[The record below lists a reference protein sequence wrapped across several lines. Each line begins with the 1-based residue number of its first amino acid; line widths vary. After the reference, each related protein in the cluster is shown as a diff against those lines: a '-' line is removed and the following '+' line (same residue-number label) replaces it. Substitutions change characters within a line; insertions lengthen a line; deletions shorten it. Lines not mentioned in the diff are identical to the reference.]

1 MWSCYASVVDART
14 QTSFIAALLCFALAA
29 SVLLR
34 TQRQRD
40 RWLFGILATNM
51 GLWYVSQFML
61 GVVGPAPFWARFN
74 LICGV
79 LLPLSAVAFFAVLA
93 PSETGRTRFLRR
105 ASIVFAVV
113 LLGAMLTPFY
123 DHAVVVGGLL
133 TYVTVFL
140 SLALLYLYKMG
151 FETDSRVEGARL
163 RYIAL
168 VGGFGG
174 LFTLVEYLPYAGL
187 DIPPVGTVL
196 ILVFLYALSQSITHY
211 RLIDLYELAGRLGVL
226 TALAFVL
233 AFILWAMRLV
243 SGEQLFL
250 HVVVS
255 AFVVLILFD
264 PVRTRVKEWISQVFF
279 HERFELE
286 RTISALRRSLTHVLD
301 IDELAEILITELDA
315 SPRFTQGALY
325 LLSPDAHMFVLKDH
339 FGPKPAERV
348 EMAPLRPLLD
358 RLSKTGSVVFEN
370 VERELEERRLL
381 GDDREAETAH
391 DIAVTMQALQA
402 SVCLGLRGESGHLY
416 GFLTVRD
423 DRLRDAFSREEVQ
436 LLSGL
441 AAQVAV
447 TVENSQVY
455 QQMKERDRLAAL
467 GEMAAGLAHEIRNP
481 LGSIKASA
489 QFLTET
495 AQQAKDSGEFLDI
508 IVDEVDRLNRVV
520 SSFLDYARPPH
531 TDPEPIHVN
540 SAVRLTLQLLRPECD
555 SADITLHVA
564 MDPDLPKVR
573 IEIEH
578 LRQILINLV
587 QNAVQAMTDGGDIY
601 VETRTQDRFRV
612 GGAVRPWVQ
621 ISVRDTGPG
630 IAPGLLPNLFVP
642 FVTTK
647 QQGTGLGLAISQRIV
662 SEAGGRIDVRSREGL
677 GTTFVVLLPAE
688 PDATLDE
695 FEAEAGVDQS
705 SPSEGAPARLEPA
718 EP

>member
-1 MWSCYASVVDART
+1 VDART

-34 TQRQRD
+34 TQRQTD
-40 RWLFGILATNM
+40 RWLFGILATNT
-51 GLWYVSQFML
+51 GLWYVSTFML
-61 GVVGPAPFWARFN
+61 GVVGRVPFWERFN

-79 LLPLSAVAFFAVLA
+79 LLPLSAVRFFGVMV
-93 PSETGRTRFLRR
+93 PWETGRTRFLRR
-105 ASIVFAVV
+105 ASIVAAVV

-123 DHAVVVGGLL
+123 DHAVVIGGLL
-133 TYVTVFL
+133 LYVTVFL
-140 SLALLYLYKMG
+140 SLALGYLYKLG
-151 FETDSRVEGARL
+151 FETESRVEGARL

-174 LFTLVEYLPYAGL
+174 LFTLIEYLPYAGL

-233 AFILWAMRLV
+233 AFILWLMRLV

-250 HVVVS
+250 HAVVS
-255 AFVVLILFD
+255 AFLVLILFD
-264 PVRTRVKEWISQVFF
+264 PLRTRVQEWISQVFF

-286 RTISALRRSLTHVLD
+286 RTILALRRSLAHILE
-301 IDELAEILITELDA
+301 IDELAEVLIDGLDE

-325 LLSPDAHMFVLKDH
+325 LLGPDARIFILKNH
-339 FGPKPAERV
+339 FGPKAAERV
-348 EMAPLRPLLD
+348 EMAPARPLID
-358 RLSKTGSVVFEN
+358 RLAKTGAAVLEN
-370 VERELEERRLL
+370 AERELEERRLS

-391 DIAVTMQALQA
+391 DIAVTMRALQT
-402 SVCLGLRGESGHLY
+402 SLCLGLRGESGHLY
-416 GFLTVRD
+416 GFIAVRD

-436 LLSGL
+436 LLAGL
-441 AAQVAV
+441 ANQVAV
-447 TVENSQVY
+447 TVENSQLY
-455 QQMKERDRLAAL
+455 QQMKEKDRLAAL

-489 QFLTET
+489 QYLADT
-495 AQQAKDSGEFLDI
+495 ADQPEGRGEFLDI

-520 SSFLDYARPPH
+520 SSFLDYARPAH

-540 SAVRLTLQLLRPECD
+540 SAVQLTLQFLRPECD
-555 SADITLHVA
+555 SAEVGLHLT

-573 IEIEH
+573 IDIEH
-578 LRQILINLV
+578 LRQVLINLV
-587 QNAVQAMTDGGDIY
+587 QNAMQAMSSGGDIY
-601 VETRTQDRFRV
+601 VETRTQDRFRIG
-612 GGAVRPWVQ
+612 GGARRWVQ
-621 ISVRDTGPG
+621 INVRDTGPG
-630 IAPGLLPNLFVP
+630 IAPGLLANLFVP

-662 SEAGGRIDVRSREGL
+662 SEAGGRIQVRSREGV

-688 PDATLDE
+688 PDAALDG
-695 FEAEAGVDQS
+695 FEAEREADQS
-705 SPSEGAPARLEPA
+705 SESDEPRARLEPA

>member
-1 MWSCYASVVDART
+1 MDART

-34 TQRQRD
+34 TQGQRD
-40 RWLFGILATNM
+40 RWLFGILATNT
-51 GLWYVSQFML
+51 GLWYVSTFVL
-61 GVVGPAPFWARFN
+61 GVVGRVPFWERFN

-79 LLPLSAVAFFAVLA
+79 LLPLAAVRFFSVFA
-93 PSETGRTRFLRR
+93 PGETGRTRFLKR
-105 ASIVFAVV
+105 ASVVAAVV
-113 LLGAMLTPFY
+113 LLGAMLTPYY

-133 TYVTVFL
+133 LYATLFL
-140 SLALLYLYKMG
+140 SLALGYLYKLG

-174 LFTLVEYLPYAGL
+174 LFTLIEYLPYVGL
-187 DIPPVGTVL
+187 DIPPVGTIL

-211 RLIDLYELAGRLGVL
+211 RLFDLYELAGRLGVL

-233 AFILWAMRLV
+233 ALMLWLMRLV

-264 PVRTRVKEWISQVFF
+264 PVRTKVQEWISQVFF

-286 RTISALRRSLTHVLD
+286 RTILALRRSLAHILD
-301 IDELAEILITELDA
+301 VDELGQTLIDGLDA

-325 LLSPDAHMFVLKDH
+325 LLGPDARVFKLQNH
-339 FGPKPAERV
+339 FGPKPPERV
-348 EMAPLRPLLD
+348 EMAPARPLLD
-358 RLSKTGSVVFEN
+358 RLSKIGTAVLEN
-370 VERELEERRLL
+370 AERELEERRLV

-391 DIAVTMQALQA
+391 DIAVTMRALQA
-402 SVCLGLRGESGHLY
+402 SVCLGLRGESQELY
-416 GFLTVRD
+416 GFVALRD

-436 LLSGL
+436 LLAGL
-441 AAQVAV
+441 ANQVAI
-447 TVENSQVY
+447 TIENSQVY
-455 QQMKERDRLAAL
+455 QQMKEKDRLAAL

-489 QFLTET
+489 QYLTET
-495 AQQAKDSGEFLDI
+495 SAPPEDGEEFLDI

-520 SSFLDYARPPH
+520 SSFLDYARPAH
-531 TDPEPIHVN
+531 SDPEPIPVN
-540 SAVRLTLQLLRPECD
+540 AAVELTLQFLRPECD
-555 SADITLHVA
+555 SVDVALHVEMA
-564 MDPDLPKVR
+564 QDLPRVR
-573 IEIEH
+573 IDIEH
-578 LRQILINLV
+578 LRQVLINLV
-587 QNAVQAMTDGGDIY
+587 QNAVQAMTGGGDIF
-601 VETRTQDRFRV
+601 VETRNQDSFRLG
-612 GGAVRPWVQ
+612 GGARRWVQ

-630 IAPGLLPNLFVP
+630 IAPGLLANLFVP

-647 QQGTGLGLAISQRIV
+647 QQGTGLGLAISQRII
-662 SEAGGRIDVRSREGL
+662 SEAGGRIDVRSREGF
-677 GTTFVVLLPAE
+677 GTTFVILLPAE
-688 PDATLDE
+688 GEAALDT
-695 FEAEAGVDQS
+695 FEAEELLDPA
-705 SPSEGAPARLEPA
+705 PEPNGASAHLEPV

>member
-1 MWSCYASVVDART
+1 MDART

-34 TQRQRD
+34 THRQRD
-40 RWLFGILATNM
+40 RWLFGILATNT
-51 GLWYVSQFML
+51 GLWYVSTFML
-61 GVVGPAPFWARFN
+61 GVLGRVPFWERFN

-79 LLPLSAVAFFAVLA
+79 LLPLSAVRFFSVLV
-93 PSETGRTRFLRR
+93 PHDTERTRFVRR
-105 ASIVFAVV
+105 ASLWAAVV
-113 LLGAMLTPFY
+113 LLGAMLTPYY

-133 TYVTVFL
+133 LYVTVFL
-140 SLALLYLYKMG
+140 SLALGSLYRRG
-151 FETDSRVEGARL
+151 FDTDSRIEGARL

-174 LFTLVEYLPYAGL
+174 LFTVIEYLPYAGV
-187 DIPPVGTVL
+187 DIPPVGTIL

-233 AFILWAMRLV
+233 AFMLWLMRLV

-264 PVRTRVKEWISQVFF
+264 PVRTQVQKWISQVFF

-286 RTISALRRSLTHVLD
+286 QTVLALRRAVAHVLGV
-301 IDELAEILITELDA
+301 DELAAAVMDGLDE

-325 LLSPDAHMFVLKDH
+325 LLSPDARYFALRDY
-339 FGPKPAERV
+339 FGPKPPERV
-348 EMAPLRPLLD
+348 EMAPARPLLD
-358 RLSKTGSVVFEN
+358 RLSKTGTSVIEN
-370 VERELEERRLL
+370 AERELEERRLL

-391 DIAVTMQALQA
+391 DIAVTMRALQS
-402 SVCLGLRGESGHLY
+402 SVCLGLRGESDHLY
-416 GFLTVRD
+416 GFISLRD
-423 DRLRDAFSREEVQ
+423 DRVRDAFSKEEVQ
-436 LLSGL
+436 LLAGL
-441 AAQVAV
+441 ATQVAV
-447 TVENSQVY
+447 AVENSEIY
-455 QQMKERDRLAAL
+455 QQMKEKDRLAAL

-489 QFLTET
+489 QYLSET
-495 AQQAKDSGEFLDI
+495 AEHPEDRDEFLGI

-520 SSFLDYARPPH
+520 GSFLDYARPGH
-531 TDPEPIHVN
+531 TNPEPIYVN
-540 SAVRLTLQLLRPECD
+540 SAVELTLQFLRPECD
-555 SADITLHVA
+555 SSDVALHVA
-564 MDPDLPKVR
+564 MDPDIPKVR
-573 IEIEH
+573 IDIEH
-578 LRQILINLV
+578 LRQVLINLV
-587 QNAVQAMTDGGDIY
+587 QNAVQAMTNGGDLY
-601 VETRTQDRFRV
+601 VETRTQDGFRP
-612 GGAVRPWVQ
+612 GGQARQWVQ

-630 IAPGLLPNLFVP
+630 LAPGLLPNLFVP

-662 SEAGGRIDVRSREGL
+662 SEAGGRIDVRSRESF
-677 GTTFVVLLPAE
+677 GTTFVVLLPAAE
-688 PDATLDE
+688 VELDS
-695 FEAEAGVDQS
+695 FEAEHEARDQS
-705 SPSEGAPARLEPA
+705 NSIDGATGRLEPV

>member
-1 MWSCYASVVDART
+1 VDART

-34 TQRQRD
+34 TQRQTD
-40 RWLFGILATNM
+40 RWLFGILATNT
-51 GLWYVSQFML
+51 GLWYVSTFML
-61 GVVGPAPFWARFN
+61 GVVGRVPFWERFN
-74 LICGV
+74 LICAV
-79 LLPLSAVAFFAVLA
+79 LLPLSAVRFFGVMV
-93 PSETGRTRFLRR
+93 PWETGRTRFLRR
-105 ASIVFAVV
+105 ASVVAAVV

-133 TYVTVFL
+133 LYVTVFL
-140 SLALLYLYKMG
+140 SLALGYLYKLG
-151 FETDSRVEGARL
+151 FETESRVEGARL

-174 LFTLVEYLPYAGL
+174 LFTLIEYLPYVGL
-187 DIPPVGTVL
+187 DIPPVGTIL

-233 AFILWAMRLV
+233 AFILWLMRLV

-255 AFVVLILFD
+255 AFLVLILFD
-264 PVRTRVKEWISQVFF
+264 PLRTRVQEWISQVFF

-286 RTISALRRSLTHVLD
+286 RTVLALRRSLAHIIE
-301 IDELAEILITELDA
+301 IDELAEFLIDGLDK
-315 SPRFTQGALY
+315 SPRFTQGGLY
-325 LLSPDAHMFVLKDH
+325 LLGPDARVFILKNH

-348 EMAPLRPLLD
+348 EMAPARPLID
-358 RLSKTGSVVFEN
+358 RLSRTGAAVLEN
-370 VERELEERRLL
+370 AERELEERRLL

-391 DIAVTMQALQA
+391 DIAVTMRALQ
-402 SVCLGLRGESGHLY
+402 SSLCLGLRGESGHLY
-416 GFLTVRD
+416 GFLSVRD

-436 LLSGL
+436 LLVGL
-441 AAQVAV
+441 ATQVAV
-447 TVENSQVY
+447 TVENSQLY
-455 QQMKERDRLAAL
+455 QQMKEKDRLAAL

-489 QFLTET
+489 QYLSET
-495 AQQAKDSGEFLDI
+495 SDQPEGRGEFLDI

-520 SSFLDYARPPH
+520 SSFLDYARPAH
-531 TDPEPIHVN
+531 TDPEPIDVN
-540 SAVRLTLQLLRPECD
+540 ATVQLTLQFLRPECD
-555 SADITLHVA
+555 SADVGLHVT
-564 MDPDLPKVR
+564 MHPELPKVR
-573 IEIEH
+573 IDIEH
-578 LRQILINLV
+578 LRQVLINLV
-587 QNAVQAMTDGGDIY
+587 QNAMQAMTSGGDIY
-601 VETRTQDRFRV
+601 VETRIQDRFRIG
-612 GGAVRPWVQ
+612 GGARPWVHL
-621 ISVRDTGPG
+621 SVRDTGPG
-630 IAPGLLPNLFVP
+630 IAPGLLANLFVP

-662 SEAGGRIDVRSREGL
+662 SETGGRIDVRSRQGV

-688 PDATLDE
+688 PGAALDG
-695 FEAEAGVDQS
+695 FEAEQEPHQSPEAGDT
-705 SPSEGAPARLEPA
+705 PGRLEPA

>member
-1 MWSCYASVVDART
+1 MDART

-40 RWLFGILATNM
+40 RWLFGILASNT
-51 GLWYVSQFML
+51 GLWYVSTFML
-61 GVVGPAPFWARFN
+61 GVVGRVPFWERFN
-74 LICGV
+74 LICAV
-79 LLPLSAVAFFAVLA
+79 LLPLSAVRFFGVMV
-93 PSETGRTRFLRR
+93 PWETGRTRFLRR
-105 ASIVFAVV
+105 ASVVAAVV

-133 TYVTVFL
+133 LYVTIFL
-140 SLALLYLYKMG
+140 SLALGYLYKLG

-174 LFTLVEYLPYAGL
+174 LFTLIEYLPYVGL
-187 DIPPVGTVL
+187 DIPPVGTIL

-233 AFILWAMRLV
+233 AVILWLMRLV

-264 PVRTRVKEWISQVFF
+264 PLRTKVQEWISQVFF

-286 RTISALRRSLTHVLD
+286 RTILALRRSVAHILEV
-301 IDELAEILITELDA
+301 DELGEVLMDGLDA

-325 LLSPDAHMFVLKDH
+325 LLGPDARAFILKNH

-348 EMAPLRPLLD
+348 EMAPARPLID
-358 RLSKTGSVVFEN
+358 RLSRTGAAVLEN
-370 VERELEERRLL
+370 AERELEEKRLL

-391 DIAVTMQALQA
+391 DIAVTMRALQT

-416 GFLTVRD
+416 GFLAVRD

-436 LLSGL
+436 LLAGL
-441 AAQVAV
+441 ATQVAV
-447 TVENSQVY
+447 TVENSQLY
-455 QQMKERDRLAAL
+455 QQMKEKDRLAAL

-489 QFLTET
+489 QYLSET
-495 AQQAKDSGEFLDI
+495 SEQQEGRGEFLDI

-520 SSFLDYARPPH
+520 SSFLDYARPAP
-531 TDPEPIHVN
+531 TDPEPIYVN
-540 SAVRLTLQLLRPECD
+540 SAVQLTLQFLRPACD
-555 SADITLHVA
+555 SAEVSLHVT

-573 IEIEH
+573 IDIEH
-578 LRQILINLV
+578 LRQVLINLV
-587 QNAVQAMTDGGDIY
+587 QNAVQAMASGGDIF
-601 VETRTQDRFRV
+601 VETRTQDRFRIR
-612 GGAVRPWVQ
+612 GGARRWVQ

-630 IAPGLLPNLFVP
+630 IAPGLLANLFVP

-662 SEAGGRIDVRSREGL
+662 SEAGGRIDVRSRPGI

-688 PDATLDE
+688 PDSTLDS
-695 FEAEAGVDQS
+695 FEAEREPDHS
-705 SPSEGAPARLEPA
+705 SESDGTRARLEPA

>member
-1 MWSCYASVVDART
+1 MDART

-34 TQRQRD
+34 TQRQTD
-40 RWLFGILATNM
+40 RWLFGILATNT
-51 GLWYVSQFML
+51 GLWYVSTFML
-61 GVVGPAPFWARFN
+61 GVVGRVPFWERFN
-74 LICGV
+74 LICAV
-79 LLPLSAVAFFAVLA
+79 LLPLSAVRFFGVMV
-93 PSETGRTRFLRR
+93 PWETGRTRFLRR
-105 ASIVFAVV
+105 ASVVAAVV

-133 TYVTVFL
+133 LYVTVFL
-140 SLALLYLYKMG
+140 SLALGYLYKLG
-151 FETDSRVEGARL
+151 FETESRVEGARL

-174 LFTLVEYLPYAGL
+174 LFTLIEYLPYVGL
-187 DIPPVGTVL
+187 DIPPVGTIL

-233 AFILWAMRLV
+233 AFILWLMRLV

-255 AFVVLILFD
+255 AFLVLILFD
-264 PVRTRVKEWISQVFF
+264 PLRTRVQEWISQVFF

-286 RTISALRRSLTHVLD
+286 RTVLALRRSLAHIIE
-301 IDELAEILITELDA
+301 IDELAELLIDGLDK
-315 SPRFTQGALY
+315 SPRFTQGGLY
-325 LLSPDAHMFVLKDH
+325 LLGPDARVFILKNH

-348 EMAPLRPLLD
+348 EMAPARPLID
-358 RLSKTGSVVFEN
+358 RLSRTGAAVLEN
-370 VERELEERRLL
+370 AERELEERRLL

-391 DIAVTMQALQA
+391 DIAVTMRALQ
-402 SVCLGLRGESGHLY
+402 SSLCLGLRGESGHLY
-416 GFLTVRD
+416 GFLSVRD

-436 LLSGL
+436 LLVGL
-441 AAQVAV
+441 ATQVAV
-447 TVENSQVY
+447 TVENSQLY
-455 QQMKERDRLAAL
+455 QQMKEKDRLAAL

-489 QFLTET
+489 QYLSET
-495 AQQAKDSGEFLDI
+495 SDQPEGRGEFLDI

-520 SSFLDYARPPH
+520 SSFLDYARPAH
-531 TDPEPIHVN
+531 TDPEPIDVN
-540 SAVRLTLQLLRPECD
+540 ATVQLTLQFLRPECD
-555 SADITLHVA
+555 SADVGLHVT
-564 MDPDLPKVR
+564 MHPELPKVR
-573 IEIEH
+573 IDIEH
-578 LRQILINLV
+578 LRQVLINLV
-587 QNAVQAMTDGGDIY
+587 QNAMQAMTSGGDIY
-601 VETRTQDRFRV
+601 VETRIQDRFRIG
-612 GGAVRPWVQ
+612 GGARPWVHL
-621 ISVRDTGPG
+621 SVRDTGPG
-630 IAPGLLPNLFVP
+630 IAPGLLANLFVP

-662 SEAGGRIDVRSREGL
+662 SETGGRIDVRSRQGV

-688 PDATLDE
+688 PGAALDG
-695 FEAEAGVDQS
+695 FEAEQEPHQSPEAGDT
-705 SPSEGAPARLEPA
+705 PGRLEPA

>member
-1 MWSCYASVVDART
+1 MDART

-34 TQRQRD
+34 TQRQTD
-40 RWLFGILATNM
+40 RWLFGILATNT
-51 GLWYVSQFML
+51 GLWYVSTFML
-61 GVVGPAPFWARFN
+61 GVVGRVPFWERFN

-79 LLPLSAVAFFAVLA
+79 LLPLSAVRFFGVMV
-93 PSETGRTRFLRR
+93 PWETGRTRFLRG
-105 ASIVFAVV
+105 ASVVAAVV

-133 TYVTVFL
+133 LYVTVFL
-140 SLALLYLYKMG
+140 SLALGYLYKLG
-151 FETDSRVEGARL
+151 FETESRVEGARL

-174 LFTLVEYLPYAGL
+174 LFTLIEYLPYVGL
-187 DIPPVGTVL
+187 DIPPVGTIL

-233 AFILWAMRLV
+233 AFILWLMRLV

-255 AFVVLILFD
+255 AFLVLILFD
-264 PVRTRVKEWISQVFF
+264 PLRTRVQEWISQVFF

-286 RTISALRRSLTHVLD
+286 RTVLALRRSLAHVIEL
-301 IDELAEILITELDA
+301 DELADLLIDGLDK
-315 SPRFTQGALY
+315 SPRFTQGGLY
-325 LLSPDAHMFVLKDH
+325 LLGPDARVFILKNH

-348 EMAPLRPLLD
+348 EMAPARPLID
-358 RLSKTGSVVFEN
+358 RLSRTGAAVLEN
-370 VERELEERRLL
+370 AERELEERRLL

-391 DIAVTMQALQA
+391 DIAVTMRALQA
-402 SVCLGLRGESGHLY
+402 SLCLGLRGESGHLY
-416 GFLTVRD
+416 GFLSVRD

-436 LLSGL
+436 LLVGL
-441 AAQVAV
+441 ATQIAV
-447 TVENSQVY
+447 TVENSQLY
-455 QQMKERDRLAAL
+455 QQMKEKDRLAAL

-489 QFLTET
+489 QYLSET
-495 AQQAKDSGEFLDI
+495 SVQPEGRGEFLDI

-520 SSFLDYARPPH
+520 SSFLDYARPAH
-531 TDPEPIHVN
+531 TDPEPIDVN
-540 SAVRLTLQLLRPECD
+540 ATVQLTLQFLRPECD
-555 SADITLHVA
+555 SADVGLHVT

-573 IEIEH
+573 IDIEH
-578 LRQILINLV
+578 LRQVLINLV
-587 QNAVQAMTDGGDIY
+587 QNAMQAMTNGGDIY
-601 VETRTQDRFRV
+601 VETRIQDGFRI
-612 GGAVRPWVQ
+612 GAGARPWVHL
-621 ISVRDTGPG
+621 SVRDTGPG
-630 IAPGLLPNLFVP
+630 IAPGLLANLFVP

-662 SEAGGRIDVRSREGL
+662 SETGGRIDVRSRQGV

-688 PDATLDE
+688 PDATLDG
-695 FEAEAGVDQS
+695 FEAEREPHQS
-705 SPSEGAPARLEPA
+705 PEPGDTPGRLEPA

>member
-1 MWSCYASVVDART
+1 VDART

-34 TQRQRD
+34 TQRQTD
-40 RWLFGILATNM
+40 RWLFGILATNT
-51 GLWYVSQFML
+51 GLWYVSTFML
-61 GVVGPAPFWARFN
+61 GVVGRVPFWERFN

-79 LLPLSAVAFFAVLA
+79 LLPLSAVRFFGVMV
-93 PSETGRTRFLRR
+93 PWETGRTRFLRR
-105 ASIVFAVV
+105 ASVVAAVV

-133 TYVTVFL
+133 LYVTVFL
-140 SLALLYLYKMG
+140 SLALGYLYKLG
-151 FETDSRVEGARL
+151 FETESRVEGARL

-174 LFTLVEYLPYAGL
+174 LFTLIEYLPYVGL
-187 DIPPVGTVL
+187 DIPPVGTIL

-233 AFILWAMRLV
+233 AFILWLMRLV

-264 PVRTRVKEWISQVFF
+264 PLRTKVQEWISQVFF

-286 RTISALRRSLTHVLD
+286 RTILALRRSLTHILEV
-301 IDELAEILITELDA
+301 DELAEVLIDGLDQ

-325 LLSPDAHMFVLKDH
+325 LLGPDARVFILKNH
-339 FGPKPAERV
+339 FGPKAADRV
-348 EMAPLRPLLD
+348 EMAPARPLID
-358 RLSKTGSVVFEN
+358 RLSKTGSAVLEN
-370 VERELEERRLL
+370 AERELEEKRLL

-391 DIAVTMQALQA
+391 DIAVTMRALQA
-402 SVCLGLRGESGHLY
+402 PLCLGLRGESGHLY
-416 GFLTVRD
+416 GFLALRD

-436 LLSGL
+436 LLVGL
-441 AAQVAV
+441 ATQVAV
-447 TVENSQVY
+447 TVENSQLY
-455 QQMKERDRLAAL
+455 QQMKEKDRLAAL
-467 GEMAAGLAHEIRNP
+467 GEMAAGVAHEIRNP

-489 QFLTET
+489 QYLSET
-495 AQQAKDSGEFLDI
+495 ADQPEGRREFLDI

-520 SSFLDYARPPH
+520 SSFLDYARPAH
-531 TDPEPIHVN
+531 TDPDPIRVN
-540 SAVRLTLQLLRPECD
+540 SAVQLTLQFLRPECD
-555 SADITLHVA
+555 AAEVGLHIT

-573 IEIEH
+573 IDIEH
-578 LRQILINLV
+578 LRQVLINLV
-587 QNAVQAMTDGGDIY
+587 QNAMQAMTGGGDIY
-601 VETRTQDRFRV
+601 VETRVQDRFRIG
-612 GGAVRPWVQ
+612 GGARRWAQ

-630 IAPGLLPNLFVP
+630 IAPGLLANLFVP

-662 SEAGGRIDVRSREGL
+662 SEAGGRIDVRSREGV

-688 PDATLDE
+688 QSGALDE
-695 FEAEAGVDQS
+695 FEAEQEPRQS
-705 SPSEGAPARLEPA
+705 PEPDEPRARLEPVK
-718 EP
+718 P

>member
-1 MWSCYASVVDART
+1 MDART

-34 TQRQRD
+34 TQRQTD
-40 RWLFGILATNM
+40 RWLFGILATNT
-51 GLWYVSQFML
+51 GLWYVSTFML
-61 GVVGPAPFWARFN
+61 GVVGRVPFWERFN

-79 LLPLSAVAFFAVLA
+79 LLPLSAVRFFGVMV
-93 PSETGRTRFLRR
+93 PWETGRTRFLRR
-105 ASIVFAVV
+105 ASVVAAVV

-133 TYVTVFL
+133 LYVTVFL
-140 SLALLYLYKMG
+140 SLALGYLYKLG
-151 FETDSRVEGARL
+151 FETESRVEGARL

-174 LFTLVEYLPYAGL
+174 LFTLVEYLPYVGL
-187 DIPPVGTVL
+187 DIPPVGTIL

-233 AFILWAMRLV
+233 AFILWLMRLV

-255 AFVVLILFD
+255 AFLVLILFD
-264 PVRTRVKEWISQVFF
+264 PLRTRVQEWISQVFF

-286 RTISALRRSLTHVLD
+286 RTVLALRRSLAHIIE
-301 IDELAEILITELDA
+301 IDELAELLIDGLDK
-315 SPRFTQGALY
+315 SPRFTQGGLY
-325 LLSPDAHMFVLKDH
+325 LLGPDARVFILKNH

-348 EMAPLRPLLD
+348 EMAPARPLID
-358 RLSKTGSVVFEN
+358 RLSRTGAAVLEN
-370 VERELEERRLL
+370 AERELEERRLL

-391 DIAVTMQALQA
+391 DIAVTMRALQ
-402 SVCLGLRGESGHLY
+402 SSLCLGLRGESGHLY
-416 GFLTVRD
+416 GFLCVRD

-436 LLSGL
+436 LLVGL
-441 AAQVAV
+441 ATQVAV
-447 TVENSQVY
+447 TVENSQLY
-455 QQMKERDRLAAL
+455 QQMKEKDRLAAL

-489 QFLTET
+489 QYLSET
-495 AQQAKDSGEFLDI
+495 SDQPEGRGEFLDI

-520 SSFLDYARPPH
+520 SSFLDYARPAH
-531 TDPEPIHVN
+531 TDPEPIDVN
-540 SAVRLTLQLLRPECD
+540 ATVQLTLQFLRPECD
-555 SADITLHVA
+555 SADVGLHVT
-564 MDPDLPKVR
+564 MDPELPKVR
-573 IEIEH
+573 IDIEH
-578 LRQILINLV
+578 LRQVLINLV
-587 QNAVQAMTDGGDIY
+587 QNAMQAMTSGGDIY
-601 VETRTQDRFRV
+601 VETRIQDRFRI
-612 GGAVRPWVQ
+612 GAGARPWVHL
-621 ISVRDTGPG
+621 SVRDTGPG
-630 IAPGLLPNLFVP
+630 IAPGLLANLFVP

-662 SEAGGRIDVRSREGL
+662 SEIGGRIDVRSRQGV

-688 PDATLDE
+688 PDAALDG
-695 FEAEAGVDQS
+695 FEAEQEPRQS
-705 SPSEGAPARLEPA
+705 PEPDDTPGRLEPA

>member
-1 MWSCYASVVDART
+1 MDART

-34 TQRQRD
+34 TQRQRN
-40 RWLFGILATNM
+40 RWLFGILATNT
-51 GLWYVSQFML
+51 GLWYVSTFVL
-61 GVVGPAPFWARFN
+61 GLVGRVPFWERFN

-79 LLPLSAVAFFAVLA
+79 LLPLAAVRFFGVFA
-93 PSETGRTRFLRR
+93 PWETGRTRFLAR
-105 ASIVFAVV
+105 ASVVAAVV

-133 TYVTVFL
+133 LYATVFL
-140 SLALLYLYKMG
+140 SLALGYLYKLG

-174 LFTLVEYLPYAGL
+174 LFTLIEYLPYVGL
-187 DIPPVGTVL
+187 DIPPVGTIL

-211 RLIDLYELAGRLGVL
+211 RLFDLYELAGRLGVL

-233 AFILWAMRLV
+233 AFILWLMRLV

-264 PVRTRVKEWISQVFF
+264 PVRSKVQEWISQVFF

-286 RTISALRRSLTHVLD
+286 RTILALRRSVAHILD
-301 IDELAEILITELDA
+301 IDELGQVLVEGLAA

-325 LLSPDAHMFVLKDH
+325 LLGPDARVFKLRNH
-339 FGPKPAERV
+339 FGPKSAERV
-348 EMAPLRPLLD
+348 EMAPARPLLD
-358 RLSKTGSVVFEN
+358 RLSKMGTAVLEN
-370 VERELEERRLL
+370 AERELEERRLV

-391 DIAVTMQALQA
+391 DIAVTMRALQA

-416 GFLTVRD
+416 GFLTLRD

-436 LLSGL
+436 LLAGL
-441 AAQVAV
+441 ATQVAV
-447 TVENSQVY
+447 TVENSELY
-455 QQMKERDRLAAL
+455 QQMKEKDRLAAL

-489 QFLTET
+489 QYLSET
-495 AQQAKDSGEFLDI
+495 SAQAQDGAEFLDI

-520 SSFLDYARPPH
+520 SSFLDYARPAH
-531 TDPEPIHVN
+531 SDPEPIHVN
-540 SAVRLTLQLLRPECD
+540 AAVELTLQFLRPECD
-555 SADITLHVA
+555 SANVSLHVA
-564 MDPDLPKVR
+564 MDEDLPKVR
-573 IEIEH
+573 IDIEH
-578 LRQILINLV
+578 LRQVLINLV
-587 QNAVQAMTDGGDIY
+587 QNAVQAMTSGGDIF
-601 VETRTQDRFRV
+601 VETRSQDRFGIG
-612 GGAVRPWVQ
+612 GGARRWVQ

-630 IAPGLLPNLFVP
+630 IAPGLLANLFVP

-662 SEAGGRIDVRSREGL
+662 AEAGGRIDVRSRQGF

-688 PDATLDE
+688 GEASLDS
-695 FEAEAGVDQS
+695 FEAE
-705 SPSEGAPARLEPA
+705 GAIDRSGETARPAAHLEPVK
-718 EP
+718 P

>member
-1 MWSCYASVVDART
+1 VDART

-40 RWLFGILATNM
+40 RWLFGILATNT
-51 GLWYVSQFML
+51 GLWYVSTFML
-61 GVVGPAPFWARFN
+61 GVVGRVPFWERFN

-79 LLPLSAVAFFAVLA
+79 LLPLSAVRFFGVLV
-93 PSETGRTRFLRR
+93 PWETGRTRFLRR
-105 ASIVFAVV
+105 ASVVAAVM

-123 DHAVVVGGLL
+123 DHGVVVGGLL
-133 TYVTVFL
+133 AYMTVFL
-140 SLALLYLYKMG
+140 SLALGYLYKLG
-151 FETDSRVEGARL
+151 FETESRVEGARL

-168 VGGFGG
+168 VGGFGA
-174 LFTLVEYLPYAGL
+174 LFTLIEYLPYVGL
-187 DIPPVGTVL
+187 DIPPVGTIL
-196 ILVFLYALSQSITHY
+196 ILVFLYALSRSITHY

-226 TALAFVL
+226 TVLAFVL
-233 AFILWAMRLV
+233 AFILWLMRLV
-243 SGEQLFL
+243 SGDQLFL

-264 PVRTRVKEWISQVFF
+264 PVRTKVQEWISQVFF

-286 RTISALRRSLTHVLD
+286 QTILALRRSLAHILEVEDLGEVL
-301 IDELAEILITELDA
+301 IDGLDA

-325 LLSPDAHMFVLKDH
+325 LLSPDARVFILKNH

-348 EMAPLRPLLD
+348 EMAPARPLLD
-358 RLSKTGSVVFEN
+358 RLSRTGASVLEN
-370 VERELEERRLL
+370 AERELEERRLL

-391 DIAVTMQALQA
+391 DIAVAMRALQT
-402 SVCLGLRGESGHLY
+402 SLCLGLRGESGHLY
-416 GFLTVRD
+416 GFLALRD

-436 LLSGL
+436 LLAGL
-441 AAQVAV
+441 ATQVAV
-447 TVENSQVY
+447 TVENSQLY
-455 QQMKERDRLAAL
+455 QQMKEKDRLAAL

-489 QFLTET
+489 QYLAET
-495 AQQAKDSGEFLDI
+495 AEQPEERGEFLDI

-520 SSFLDYARPPH
+520 GSFLDYARPPH
-531 TDPEPIHVN
+531 TDPEPIYVN
-540 SAVRLTLQLLRPECD
+540 SAVQLTLQFLRPECD
-555 SADITLHVA
+555 ASEVDLHVA

-573 IEIEH
+573 IDIEH
-578 LRQILINLV
+578 LRQVLINLV
-587 QNAVQAMTDGGDIY
+587 QNAVQAMTSGGDLY
-601 VETRTQDRFRV
+601 VETRTQDRFRTG
-612 GGAVRPWVQ
+612 GGARRWVQ
-621 ISVRDTGPG
+621 ITVRDTGPG
-630 IAPGLLPNLFVP
+630 IAPGLLANLFVP

-662 SEAGGRIDVRSREGL
+662 SETGGRIDVRSRQGV

-688 PDATLDE
+688 PDSAIDG
-695 FEAEAGVDQS
+695 FEAEQDSDQS
-705 SPSEGAPARLEPA
+705 SEPDGTRARLEPA

>member
-1 MWSCYASVVDART
+1 VDART

-40 RWLFGILATNM
+40 RWLFGILATNT
-51 GLWYVSQFML
+51 GLWYVSMFML
-61 GVVGPAPFWARFN
+61 GVLGRVPFWERFN

-79 LLPLSAVAFFAVLA
+79 LLPLSAVRFFGVLV
-93 PSETGRTRFLRR
+93 PWETGRTRFLRR
-105 ASIVFAVV
+105 ASVAAAVV

-133 TYVTVFL
+133 AYVTVFL
-140 SLALLYLYKMG
+140 SLALGYLYKLG
-151 FETDSRVEGARL
+151 LETESRVEGARL

-168 VGGFGG
+168 VGGFGA

-187 DIPPVGTVL
+187 DIPPVGTIL
-196 ILVFLYALSQSITHY
+196 ILVFLYALSRSITHY

-233 AFILWAMRLV
+233 AFILWLMRLV
-243 SGEQLFL
+243 AGDQLFL

-264 PVRTRVKEWISQVFF
+264 PVRTKVQEWISQVFF

-286 RTISALRRSLTHVLD
+286 QTILALRRSLAHILE
-301 IDELAEILITELDA
+301 IDELGEVLIDGLNA

-325 LLSPDAHMFVLKDH
+325 LLGPDARVFILKNH

-348 EMAPLRPLLD
+348 EMAPARPLLD
-358 RLSKTGSVVFEN
+358 RLSRTGAAVLEN
-370 VERELEERRLL
+370 AERELEERRLL

-391 DIAVTMQALQA
+391 DIAVTMRALQA
-402 SVCLGLRGESGHLY
+402 SLCLGLRGESGDLY
-416 GFLTVRD
+416 GFLAVRD

-436 LLSGL
+436 LLAGL
-441 AAQVAV
+441 ATQVAV
-447 TVENSQVY
+447 TVENSQLY
-455 QQMKERDRLAAL
+455 QQMKEKDRLAAL

-489 QFLTET
+489 QYLSET
-495 AQQAKDSGEFLDI
+495 AEQREDRGEFLDI

-520 SSFLDYARPPH
+520 SSFLDYARPAH
-531 TDPEPIHVN
+531 TDPEPIYVN
-540 SAVRLTLQLLRPECD
+540 SAVQLTLQFLRPECD
-555 SADITLHVA
+555 SAEVELHVA

-573 IEIEH
+573 IDIEH
-578 LRQILINLV
+578 LRQVLINLV
-587 QNAVQAMTDGGDIY
+587 QNAVQAMTSGGDIY
-601 VETRTQDRFRV
+601 VETRTQDRFRIG
-612 GGAVRPWVQ
+612 GGARRWVQ

-630 IAPGLLPNLFVP
+630 IAPGLLANLFVP

-647 QQGTGLGLAISQRIV
+647 QQGTGLGLAISHRIV
-662 SEAGGRIDVRSREGL
+662 SETGGRIDVRSRQGV

-688 PDATLDE
+688 PDAALDG
-695 FEAEAGVDQS
+695 FEAERDSDHS
-705 SPSEGAPARLEPA
+705 SEPDGTRARLEPA

>member
-1 MWSCYASVVDART
+1 VDART

-40 RWLFGILATNM
+40 RWLFGILASNT
-51 GLWYVSQFML
+51 GLWYVSTFML
-61 GVVGPAPFWARFN
+61 GVVGRVPFWERFN
-74 LICGV
+74 LICAV
-79 LLPLSAVAFFAVLA
+79 LLPLSAVRFFGVMV
-93 PSETGRTRFLRR
+93 PWETGRTRFLRR
-105 ASIVFAVV
+105 ASVVAAVV

-133 TYVTVFL
+133 LYVTIFL
-140 SLALLYLYKMG
+140 SLALGYLYKLG

-174 LFTLVEYLPYAGL
+174 LFTLIEYLPYVGL
-187 DIPPVGTVL
+187 DIPPVGTIL
-196 ILVFLYALSQSITHY
+196 ILV
-211 RLIDLYELAGRLGVL
+211 
-226 TALAFVL
+226 AFVL
-233 AFILWAMRLV
+233 AVILWLMRLV

-264 PVRTRVKEWISQVFF
+264 PLRTKVQEWISQVFF

-286 RTISALRRSLTHVLD
+286 RTILALRRSVAHILEV
-301 IDELAEILITELDA
+301 DELGEVLMDGLDA

-325 LLSPDAHMFVLKDH
+325 LLGPDARAFILKNH

-348 EMAPLRPLLD
+348 EMAPARPLID
-358 RLSKTGSVVFEN
+358 RLSRTGAAVLEN
-370 VERELEERRLL
+370 AERELEEKRLL

-391 DIAVTMQALQA
+391 DIAVTMRALQT

-416 GFLTVRD
+416 GFLAVRD

-436 LLSGL
+436 LLAGL
-441 AAQVAV
+441 ATQVAV
-447 TVENSQVY
+447 TVENSQLY
-455 QQMKERDRLAAL
+455 QQMKEKDRLAAL

-489 QFLTET
+489 QYLSET
-495 AQQAKDSGEFLDI
+495 SEQQEGRGEFLDI

-520 SSFLDYARPPH
+520 SSFLDYARPAP
-531 TDPEPIHVN
+531 TDPEPIYVN
-540 SAVRLTLQLLRPECD
+540 SAVQLTLQFLRPACD
-555 SADITLHVA
+555 SAEVSLHVT

-573 IEIEH
+573 IDIEH
-578 LRQILINLV
+578 LRQVLINLV
-587 QNAVQAMTDGGDIY
+587 QNAVQAMASGGDIF
-601 VETRTQDRFRV
+601 VETRTQDRFRIR
-612 GGAVRPWVQ
+612 GGARRWVQ

-630 IAPGLLPNLFVP
+630 IAPGLLANLFVP

-662 SEAGGRIDVRSREGL
+662 SEAGGRIDVRSRPGI

-688 PDATLDE
+688 PDSTLDS
-695 FEAEAGVDQS
+695 FEAEREPDHS
-705 SPSEGAPARLEPA
+705 SESDGTRARLEPA

>member
-1 MWSCYASVVDART
+1 MDART

-34 TQRQRD
+34 TQRQTD
-40 RWLFGILATNM
+40 RWLFGILATNT
-51 GLWYVSQFML
+51 GLWYVSTFML
-61 GVVGPAPFWARFN
+61 GVVGRVPFWERFN

-79 LLPLSAVAFFAVLA
+79 LLPLSAVRFFGVMV
-93 PSETGRTRFLRR
+93 PWETGRTRFLRR
-105 ASIVFAVV
+105 ASVVAAVV

-133 TYVTVFL
+133 LYVTVFL
-140 SLALLYLYKMG
+140 SLALGYLYKLG
-151 FETDSRVEGARL
+151 FETESRVEGARL

-174 LFTLVEYLPYAGL
+174 LFTLVEYLPYVGL
-187 DIPPVGTVL
+187 DIPPVGTIL

-233 AFILWAMRLV
+233 AFILWLMRLV

-255 AFVVLILFD
+255 AFLVLILFD
-264 PVRTRVKEWISQVFF
+264 PLRTRVQEWISQVFF

-286 RTISALRRSLTHVLD
+286 RTVLALRRSLAHIIE
-301 IDELAEILITELDA
+301 IDELAELLIDGLDK
-315 SPRFTQGALY
+315 SPRFTQGGLY
-325 LLSPDAHMFVLKDH
+325 LLGPDARVFILKNH

-348 EMAPLRPLLD
+348 EMAPARPLID
-358 RLSKTGSVVFEN
+358 RLSRTGAAVLEN
-370 VERELEERRLL
+370 AERELEERRLL

-391 DIAVTMQALQA
+391 DIAVTMRALQ
-402 SVCLGLRGESGHLY
+402 SSLCLGLRGESGHLY
-416 GFLTVRD
+416 GFVCVRD

-436 LLSGL
+436 LLVGL
-441 AAQVAV
+441 ATQVAV
-447 TVENSQVY
+447 TVENSQLY
-455 QQMKERDRLAAL
+455 QQMKEKDRLAAL

-489 QFLTET
+489 QYLSET
-495 AQQAKDSGEFLDI
+495 SDQPEGRGEFLDI

-520 SSFLDYARPPH
+520 SSFLDYARPAH
-531 TDPEPIHVN
+531 TDPEPIDVN
-540 SAVRLTLQLLRPECD
+540 ATVQLTLQFLRPECD
-555 SADITLHVA
+555 SADVGLHVT
-564 MDPDLPKVR
+564 MDPELPKVR
-573 IEIEH
+573 IDIEH
-578 LRQILINLV
+578 LRQVLINLV
-587 QNAVQAMTDGGDIY
+587 QNAMQAMTSGGDIY
-601 VETRTQDRFRV
+601 VETRIQDRFRI
-612 GGAVRPWVQ
+612 GAGARPWVHL
-621 ISVRDTGPG
+621 SVRDTGPG
-630 IAPGLLPNLFVP
+630 IAPGLLANLFVP

-662 SEAGGRIDVRSREGL
+662 SETGGRIDVRSRQGV

-688 PDATLDE
+688 PDAALDG
-695 FEAEAGVDQS
+695 FEAEQEPRQS
-705 SPSEGAPARLEPA
+705 PEPGDTPGRLEPA

>member
-1 MWSCYASVVDART
+1 MDART

-34 TQRQRD
+34 THRQRD
-40 RWLFGILATNM
+40 RWLFGILATNT
-51 GLWYVSQFML
+51 GLWYVSTFML
-61 GVVGPAPFWARFN
+61 GVVGRVPFWERFN

-79 LLPLSAVAFFAVLA
+79 LLPLSAVRFFSVLVPA
-93 PSETGRTRFLRR
+93 EKDRTRFVRQ
-105 ASIVFAVV
+105 ASVWAAVV
-113 LLGAMLTPFY
+113 LLGAMLTPYY

-133 TYVTVFL
+133 LYVTVFL
-140 SLALLYLYKMG
+140 SLALGSLYRRG
-151 FETDSRVEGARL
+151 FDTDSRVEGARL

-174 LFTLVEYLPYAGL
+174 LFTVIEYLPYAGV
-187 DIPPVGTVL
+187 DIPPVGTIL

-226 TALAFVL
+226 TVLAFVL
-233 AFILWAMRLV
+233 ALMLWLMRLV

-250 HVVVS
+250 HIVVS

-264 PVRTRVKEWISQVFF
+264 PVRTQVQKWISQVFF

-286 RTISALRRSLTHVLD
+286 RTVLALRRSVAHILD
-301 IDELAEILITELDA
+301 VEELGAALMDGLDE

-325 LLSPDAHMFVLKDH
+325 LLSPDARRFILRDY
-339 FGPKPAERV
+339 FGPRPPERV
-348 EMAPLRPLLD
+348 EMAPARPLLD
-358 RLSKTGSVVFEN
+358 RLSKTGTAVLESE
-370 VERELEERRLL
+370 ERELEERRLL

-391 DIAVTMQALQA
+391 DIAVTMRALQS
-402 SVCLGLRGESGHLY
+402 SVCLGLRGESDDLY
-416 GFLTVRD
+416 GFIAVRD
-423 DRLRDAFSREEVQ
+423 DRVRDAFSKEEVQ
-436 LLSGL
+436 LLVGL
-441 AAQVAV
+441 ATQVAV
-447 TVENSQVY
+447 TVENSQLY
-455 QQMKERDRLAAL
+455 QQMKEKDRLAAL

-489 QFLTET
+489 QYLTET
-495 AQQAKDSGEFLDI
+495 PEHPEYRDEFLGI

-520 SSFLDYARPPH
+520 GSFLDYARPGH
-531 TDPEPIHVN
+531 TNPEPIYVN
-540 SAVRLTLQLLRPECD
+540 SAVELTLQFLRPECD
-555 SADITLHVA
+555 SADVALHVA

-573 IEIEH
+573 IDIEH
-578 LRQILINLV
+578 LRQVLINLV
-587 QNAVQAMTDGGDIY
+587 QNAVQAMTSGGQIY
-601 VETRTQDRFRV
+601 VETRAQHGFRP
-612 GGAVRPWVQ
+612 GGEARRWVQ

-662 SEAGGRIDVRSREGL
+662 SEAGGRIDVRSREGY
-677 GTTFVVLLPAE
+677 GTTFVVLLPGAPE
-688 PDATLDE
+688 APSDS
-695 FEAEAGVDQS
+695 FEAERQTDQS
-705 SPSEGAPARLEPA
+705 NPPDGAPVRFEPA

>member
-1 MWSCYASVVDART
+1 MDART

-34 TQRQRD
+34 TQGQRD
-40 RWLFGILATNM
+40 RWLFGIVATNT
-51 GLWYVSQFML
+51 GLWYVSTFVL
-61 GVVGPAPFWARFN
+61 GVVGRVPFWERFN

-79 LLPLSAVAFFAVLA
+79 LLPLAAVRFFSVFA
-93 PSETGRTRFLRR
+93 PGETGRTRFLKR
-105 ASIVFAVV
+105 ASVAAAVV
-113 LLGAMLTPFY
+113 LLGAMLTPYY

-133 TYVTVFL
+133 LYATVFL
-140 SLALLYLYKMG
+140 SLALGYLYKLG

-174 LFTLVEYLPYAGL
+174 LFTLIEYLPYVGL
-187 DIPPVGTVL
+187 DIPPVGTIR

-211 RLIDLYELAGRLGVL
+211 RLFDLYELAGRLGVL

-233 AFILWAMRLV
+233 ALMLWLMRLV

-264 PVRTRVKEWISQVFF
+264 PVRTKVQEWISQVFF

-286 RTISALRRSLTHVLD
+286 RTVLALRRSLAHILD
-301 IDELAEILITELDA
+301 VDELGRILIDGLDA

-325 LLSPDAHMFVLKDH
+325 LLGPDARVFKLQNH
-339 FGPKPAERV
+339 FGPKPPERV
-348 EMAPLRPLLD
+348 EMAPARPLLD
-358 RLSKTGSVVFEN
+358 RLSKIGTSVLEN
-370 VERELEERRLL
+370 AERELEERRLV

-391 DIAVTMQALQA
+391 DIAVTMRALQA
-402 SVCLGLRGESGHLY
+402 SVCLGLRGESEELY
-416 GFLTVRD
+416 GFVALRD

-436 LLSGL
+436 LLAGL
-441 AAQVAV
+441 ANQVAI
-447 TVENSQVY
+447 TIENSQVY
-455 QQMKERDRLAAL
+455 QQMKEKDRLAAL

-489 QFLTET
+489 QYLTET
-495 AQQAKDSGEFLDI
+495 SAPPEDGEEFLDI

-520 SSFLDYARPPH
+520 SSFLDYARPAH
-531 TDPEPIHVN
+531 SDPEPIHVN
-540 SAVRLTLQLLRPECD
+540 AAVELTLQFLRPECD
-555 SADITLHVA
+555 SVDVALHVEMA
-564 MDPDLPKVR
+564 QDLPRVR
-573 IEIEH
+573 IDIEH
-578 LRQILINLV
+578 LRQVLINLV
-587 QNAVQAMTDGGDIY
+587 QNAVQAMAGGGDIF
-601 VETRTQDRFRV
+601 VETRNQDSFRL
-612 GGAVRPWVQ
+612 GGAARRWVQ

-630 IAPGLLPNLFVP
+630 IAPGLLANLFVP

-647 QQGTGLGLAISQRIV
+647 QQGTGLGLAISQRII
-662 SEAGGRIDVRSREGL
+662 SEAGGRIDVRSREGF
-677 GTTFVVLLPAE
+677 GTTFVILLPAE
-688 PDATLDE
+688 GEAALTT
-695 FEAEAGVDQS
+695 FEAEELLDPAPE
-705 SPSEGAPARLEPA
+705 PSGASAHLEPV

>member
-1 MWSCYASVVDART
+1 VDART

-34 TQRQRD
+34 TRRQRD
-40 RWLFGILATNM
+40 RWLFGILATNT
-51 GLWYVSQFML
+51 GLWYVSTFML
-61 GVVGPAPFWARFN
+61 GVVGRVPFWERFN

-79 LLPLSAVAFFAVLA
+79 LLPLSAVRFFGVLV
-93 PSETGRTRFLRR
+93 PWETGRTRFLRR
-105 ASIVFAVV
+105 ASVMVAVV

-140 SLALLYLYKMG
+140 SLALGYLYKLG
-151 FETDSRVEGARL
+151 FETESRVEGARL

-168 VGGFGG
+168 VGGFGA
-174 LFTLVEYLPYAGL
+174 LFTLVEYLPYVGL
-187 DIPPVGTVL
+187 DIPPVGTIL

-233 AFILWAMRLV
+233 AFILWLMRLV
-243 SGEQLFL
+243 SGDQLFL

-264 PVRTRVKEWISQVFF
+264 PVRTRVQEWISQVFF

-286 RTISALRRSLTHVLD
+286 QTILALRRSLAHILEV
-301 IDELAEILITELDA
+301 DELGEVLIEGLDA

-325 LLSPDAHMFVLKDH
+325 LLGPDARGFILKNH

-348 EMAPLRPLLD
+348 EMAPARPLLD
-358 RLSKTGSVVFEN
+358 RLSRTGASVLEN
-370 VERELEERRLL
+370 AERELEERRLL

-391 DIAVTMQALQA
+391 DIAVAMRALQA
-402 SVCLGLRGESGHLY
+402 SVCLGLLGESGHLY
-416 GFLTVRD
+416 GFLALRD

-436 LLSGL
+436 LLAGL
-441 AAQVAV
+441 ATQVAV
-447 TVENSQVY
+447 TVENSQLY
-455 QQMKERDRLAAL
+455 QQMKEKDRLAAL

-489 QFLTET
+489 QYLSET
-495 AQQAKDSGEFLDI
+495 AEQREDRGEFLDI

-520 SSFLDYARPPH
+520 SSFLDYARPAH
-531 TDPEPIHVN
+531 TDPEPIYVN
-540 SAVRLTLQLLRPECD
+540 SAVQLTLQFLRPECD
-555 SADITLHVA
+555 SADVELHVT

-573 IEIEH
+573 IDIEH
-578 LRQILINLV
+578 LRQVLINLV
-587 QNAVQAMTDGGDIY
+587 QNAMQAMTSGGDIY
-601 VETRTQDRFRV
+601 VETRIQDRFRIG
-612 GGAVRPWVQ
+612 GGARRWVQ

-630 IAPGLLPNLFVP
+630 IAPGLLANLFVP

-647 QQGTGLGLAISQRIV
+647 QQGTGLGLAISHRIV
-662 SEAGGRIDVRSREGL
+662 SETGGRIDVRSRQGF

-688 PDATLDE
+688 PDPALDG
-695 FEAEAGVDQS
+695 FEAERDSDHS
-705 SPSEGAPARLEPA
+705 STPDGTPARLEPA

>member
-1 MWSCYASVVDART
+1 MDART

-40 RWLFGILATNM
+40 RWLFGILATNT
-51 GLWYVSQFML
+51 GLWYVSTFML
-61 GVVGPAPFWARFN
+61 GVVGRVPFWERFN

-79 LLPLSAVAFFAVLA
+79 LLPLSAVRFFGVFA
-93 PSETGRTRFLRR
+93 PWETGRTRFLNR
-105 ASIVFAVV
+105 ASIVAAVV
-113 LLGAMLTPFY
+113 LLGMMLTPFY

-133 TYVTVFL
+133 LYATVFL
-140 SLALLYLYKMG
+140 SMALGYLYKFG
-151 FETDSRVEGARL
+151 FETDSRLEGARL

-174 LFTLVEYLPYAGL
+174 LFTLVEFLPYVGL
-187 DIPPVGTVL
+187 DIPPVGTIL

-211 RLIDLYELAGRLGVL
+211 RLFDLYDLAGRLGVL

-233 AFILWAMRLV
+233 AFILWLMRLV

-264 PVRTRVKEWISQVFF
+264 PVRTRVQEWISQVFF

-286 RTISALRRSLTHVLD
+286 RTILALRRSVAHSLD
-301 IDELAEILITELDA
+301 LDELGRVVIDGLDQ

-325 LLSPDAHMFVLKDH
+325 LLGPDARGFILKNH
-339 FGPKPAERV
+339 FGPKPTERI
-348 EMAPLRPLLD
+348 EMAPARPLLD
-358 RLSKTGSVVFEN
+358 RLSKTGTAVLEN
-370 VERELEERRLL
+370 AERELEERRLV

-391 DIAVTMQALQA
+391 DIAVTMRALQA

-416 GFLTVRD
+416 GFLALRD

-436 LLSGL
+436 LLAGL
-441 AAQVAV
+441 ATQVAV
-447 TVENSQVY
+447 TVENSQLY

-489 QFLTET
+489 QFLSET
-495 AQQAKDSGEFLDI
+495 ATQPAEGAEFLDI

-520 SSFLDYARPPH
+520 SSFLDYARPAH
-531 TDPEPIHVN
+531 SDPEPIHVN
-540 SAVRLTLQLLRPECD
+540 SAVELTLQFLRPECD
-555 SADITLHVA
+555 SADVTLHVT
-564 MDPDLPKVR
+564 MDPGLPKVR
-573 IEIEH
+573 IDIEH
-578 LRQILINLV
+578 LRQVLINLV
-587 QNAVQAMTDGGDIY
+587 QNAVQAMSNGGEIF
-601 VETRTQDRFRV
+601 VETRSQDRFRIG
-612 GGAVRPWVQ
+612 GGARPWVQ

-630 IAPGLLPNLFVP
+630 IAPGLLANVFVP

-662 SEAGGRIDVRSREGL
+662 SEAGGRIDVRSRQGS
-677 GTTFVVLLPAE
+677 GTTFAVLLP
-688 PDATLDE
+688 
-695 FEAEAGVDQS
+695 
-705 SPSEGAPARLEPA
+705 
-718 EP
+718 

>member
-1 MWSCYASVVDART
+1 MDART

-34 TQRQRD
+34 THRQRD
-40 RWLFGILATNM
+40 RWLFGILATNT
-51 GLWYVSQFML
+51 GLWYVSTFML
-61 GVVGPAPFWARFN
+61 GVVGRVPFWERFN

-79 LLPLSAVAFFAVLA
+79 LLPLSAVRFFSVLVPA
-93 PSETGRTRFLRR
+93 EKDHARFVRQ
-105 ASIVFAVV
+105 ASVWAAVV
-113 LLGAMLTPFY
+113 LLGAMLTPYY

-133 TYVTVFL
+133 LYVTVFL
-140 SLALLYLYKMG
+140 SLALGSLYRRG
-151 FETDSRVEGARL
+151 FDTDSRVEGARL

-174 LFTLVEYLPYAGL
+174 LFTVIEYLPYAGV
-187 DIPPVGTVL
+187 DIPPVGTIL

-226 TALAFVL
+226 TVLAFVL
-233 AFILWAMRLV
+233 ALMLWLMRLV

-250 HVVVS
+250 HIVVS

-264 PVRTRVKEWISQVFF
+264 PVRTQVQKWISQVFF

-286 RTISALRRSLTHVLD
+286 RTVLALRRSVAHILD
-301 IDELAEILITELDA
+301 IEELGAALMDGLDE

-325 LLSPDAHMFVLKDH
+325 LLSPDARRFILRDY
-339 FGPKPAERV
+339 FGPRPPERV
-348 EMAPLRPLLD
+348 EMAPARPLLD
-358 RLSKTGSVVFEN
+358 RLSKTGTAVLESE
-370 VERELEERRLL
+370 ERELEERRLL

-391 DIAVTMQALQA
+391 DIAVTMRALQS
-402 SVCLGLRGESGHLY
+402 SVCLGLRGESDDLY
-416 GFLTVRD
+416 GFIAVRD
-423 DRLRDAFSREEVQ
+423 DRVRDAFSKEEVQ
-436 LLSGL
+436 LLVGL
-441 AAQVAV
+441 ATQVAV
-447 TVENSQVY
+447 TVENSQLY
-455 QQMKERDRLAAL
+455 QQMKEKDRLAAL

-489 QFLTET
+489 QYLTET
-495 AQQAKDSGEFLDI
+495 PEHPEYRDEFLGI

-520 SSFLDYARPPH
+520 GSFLDYARPGH
-531 TDPEPIHVN
+531 TNPEPIYVN
-540 SAVRLTLQLLRPECD
+540 SAVELTLQFLRPECD
-555 SADITLHVA
+555 SADVALHVA

-573 IEIEH
+573 IDIEH
-578 LRQILINLV
+578 LRQVLINLV
-587 QNAVQAMTDGGDIY
+587 QNAVQAMTSGGEIY
-601 VETRTQDRFRV
+601 VETRAQDGFRP
-612 GGAVRPWVQ
+612 GGEARRWVQ

-662 SEAGGRIDVRSREGL
+662 SEAGGRIDVRSREGY
-677 GTTFVVLLPAE
+677 GTTFVVLLPGAPE
-688 PDATLDE
+688 APSDS
-695 FEAEAGVDQS
+695 FEAERQTDQS
-705 SPSEGAPARLEPA
+705 NPPDGAPVRFEPA

>member
-1 MWSCYASVVDART
+1 MDART
-14 QTSFIAALLCFALAA
+14 QTSFIAAVLCFALAA

-34 TQRQRD
+34 THRQRD
-40 RWLFGILATNM
+40 RWLFGILATNT
-51 GLWYVSQFML
+51 GLWYVSTFML
-61 GVVGPAPFWARFN
+61 GVVGRVPFWERFN

-79 LLPLSAVAFFAVLA
+79 LLPLSAVRFFGVLV
-93 PSETGRTRFLRR
+93 PWETGRTRFLRR
-105 ASIVFAVV
+105 ASVVGAVL

-133 TYVTVFL
+133 LYVTVFL
-140 SLALLYLYKMG
+140 SLALGALYGLG
-151 FETDSRVEGARL
+151 FETESRVEGARL

-174 LFTLVEYLPYAGL
+174 LFTLIEYLPYVGL
-187 DIPPVGTVL
+187 DIPPVGTLL

-233 AFILWAMRLV
+233 ALILWLMRLV

-264 PVRTRVKEWISQVFF
+264 PLRTKVQQWISQVFF

-286 RTISALRRSLTHVLD
+286 RTILAIRRSAAHILD
-301 IDELAEILITELDA
+301 VDELGQILIDGLDA
-315 SPRFTQGALY
+315 SPRFTQGAFY
-325 LLSPDAHMFVLKDH
+325 LLDPDARVFILNNH

-348 EMAPLRPLLD
+348 EMAPARPLLD
-358 RLSKTGSVVFEN
+358 RLSKTGSAVLEN
-370 VERELEERRLL
+370 AERELEERRRL

-391 DIAVTMQALQA
+391 DIAVTMRALQA
-402 SVCLGLRGESGHLY
+402 SVCLGLRGESDDLY

-436 LLSGL
+436 LLAGL
-441 AAQVAV
+441 ATQVAV
-447 TVENSQVY
+447 TVENSQLY

-489 QFLTET
+489 QYLAET
-495 AQQAKDSGEFLDI
+495 SEHPEDRAEFLEI

-520 SSFLDYARPPH
+520 SSFLDYARPAH
-531 TDPEPIHVN
+531 SDPEPISVN
-540 SAVRLTLQLLRPECD
+540 AAVHLTLQLLRPECD
-555 SADITLHVA
+555 SANVTLHITL
-564 MDPDLPKVR
+564 DPDLPKVR
-573 IEIEH
+573 IDIEH
-578 LRQILINLV
+578 LRQVLINLI
-587 QNAVQAMTDGGDIY
+587 QNAVQAMIGGGDVF

-612 GGAVRPWVQ
+612 GEGARRWAQ

-630 IAPGLLPNLFVP
+630 IAPGLLANLFVP

-647 QQGTGLGLAISQRIV
+647 QQGTGLGLAISHRIV
-662 SEAGGRIDVRSREGL
+662 SEAGGRIDVRSREGF

-688 PDATLDE
+688 PDSTLDG
-695 FEAEAGVDQS
+695 FEAEKQPGQS
-705 SPSEGAPARLEPA
+705 SESDGAPLGFRPVEP
-718 EP
+718 

>member
-1 MWSCYASVVDART
+1 MDART

-40 RWLFGILATNM
+40 RWLFGILATNT
-51 GLWYVSQFML
+51 GLWYVSTFML
-61 GVVGPAPFWARFN
+61 GVVGRVPFWERFN

-79 LLPLSAVAFFAVLA
+79 LLPLSAVRFFGVLV
-93 PSETGRTRFLRR
+93 PWETGRTRFLRR
-105 ASIVFAVV
+105 ASVVAAVM

-123 DHAVVVGGLL
+123 DHGVVVGGLL
-133 TYVTVFL
+133 AYVTVFL
-140 SLALLYLYKMG
+140 SLALGYLYKLG
-151 FETDSRVEGARL
+151 FETESRVEGARL

-168 VGGFGG
+168 VGGFGA
-174 LFTLVEYLPYAGL
+174 LFTLIEYLPYVGL
-187 DIPPVGTVL
+187 DIPPVGTIL
-196 ILVFLYALSQSITHY
+196 ILVFLYALSRSITHY

-233 AFILWAMRLV
+233 AFILWLMRLV
-243 SGEQLFL
+243 AGEQLFL

-264 PVRTRVKEWISQVFF
+264 PVRTKVQEWISQVFF

-286 RTISALRRSLTHVLD
+286 QTILALRRSLAHILEVEDLGEVL
-301 IDELAEILITELDA
+301 IDGLDA

-325 LLSPDAHMFVLKDH
+325 LLGPDARVFILKNH

-348 EMAPLRPLLD
+348 EMAPARPLLD
-358 RLSKTGSVVFEN
+358 RLSRTGASVLEN
-370 VERELEERRLL
+370 AERELEERRLL

-391 DIAVTMQALQA
+391 DIAVAMRALQT
-402 SVCLGLRGESGHLY
+402 SLCLGLRGESGHLY
-416 GFLTVRD
+416 GFLALRD

-436 LLSGL
+436 LLAGL
-441 AAQVAV
+441 ATQVAV
-447 TVENSQVY
+447 TVENSQLY
-455 QQMKERDRLAAL
+455 QQMKEKDRLAAL

-489 QFLTET
+489 QYLAET
-495 AQQAKDSGEFLDI
+495 AEQPEERGEFLDI

-520 SSFLDYARPPH
+520 GSFLDYARPAH
-531 TDPEPIHVN
+531 TDPEPIYVN
-540 SAVRLTLQLLRPECD
+540 SAVQLTLQFLRPECD
-555 SADITLHVA
+555 ASEVDLHVA

-573 IEIEH
+573 IDIEH
-578 LRQILINLV
+578 LRQVLINLV
-587 QNAVQAMTDGGDIY
+587 QNAVQAMTSGGDLY
-601 VETRTQDRFRV
+601 VETRTQDRFRIG
-612 GGAVRPWVQ
+612 GGARRWVQ
-621 ISVRDTGPG
+621 ITVRDTGPG
-630 IAPGLLPNLFVP
+630 IAPGLLANLFVP

-662 SEAGGRIDVRSREGL
+662 SETGGRIDVRSRQGV

-688 PDATLDE
+688 PDSAIDG
-695 FEAEAGVDQS
+695 FEAEQDSDQS
-705 SPSEGAPARLEPA
+705 SEPDGTRARLEPA

>member
-1 MWSCYASVVDART
+1 MDART

-40 RWLFGILATNM
+40 RWLFGILATNT
-51 GLWYVSQFML
+51 GLWYVSTFML
-61 GVVGPAPFWARFN
+61 GVVGRVPFWERFN

-79 LLPLSAVAFFAVLA
+79 LLPLSAVRFFGVMV
-93 PSETGRTRFLRR
+93 PWETGRTRFLRR
-105 ASIVFAVV
+105 ASVVAAVV

-133 TYVTVFL
+133 LYVTIFL
-140 SLALLYLYKMG
+140 SLALGYLYKLG
-151 FETDSRVEGARL
+151 FETESRVEGARL

-174 LFTLVEYLPYAGL
+174 LFTLIEYLPYVGL
-187 DIPPVGTVL
+187 DIPPVGTIL

-233 AFILWAMRLV
+233 AFILWLMRLV

-264 PVRTRVKEWISQVFF
+264 PVRTKVQEWISQVFF

-286 RTISALRRSLTHVLD
+286 RTILALRRSVAHILEV
-301 IDELAEILITELDA
+301 DELGEVLVDGLDA

-325 LLSPDAHMFVLKDH
+325 LLGPDARVFILKNH

-348 EMAPLRPLLD
+348 EMAPARPLLD
-358 RLSKTGSVVFEN
+358 RLSRTGSAVLEN
-370 VERELEERRLL
+370 AERELEEKRLL

-391 DIAVTMQALQA
+391 DIAVTMRALQA

-416 GFLTVRD
+416 GFLAVRD

-436 LLSGL
+436 LLAGL
-441 AAQVAV
+441 ATQVAV
-447 TVENSQVY
+447 TVENSQLY
-455 QQMKERDRLAAL
+455 QQMQEKDRLAAL

-489 QFLTET
+489 QYLSET
-495 AQQAKDSGEFLDI
+495 SEQPEGRGEFLDI

-520 SSFLDYARPPH
+520 SSFLDYARPAP
-531 TDPEPIHVN
+531 TDPEPIYVN
-540 SAVRLTLQLLRPECD
+540 SAVQLTLQFLRPECD
-555 SADITLHVA
+555 SADVGLHVT

-573 IEIEH
+573 IDIEH
-578 LRQILINLV
+578 LRQVLINLV
-587 QNAVQAMTDGGDIY
+587 QNAVQAMASGGDVY
-601 VETRTQDRFRV
+601 VETRTQDRFRIG
-612 GGAVRPWVQ
+612 GGARRWVR

-630 IAPGLLPNLFVP
+630 IAPGLLANLFVP

-662 SEAGGRIDVRSREGL
+662 SEAGGRIDVRSRQGV
-677 GTTFVVLLPAE
+677 GTTFVILLPAE
-688 PDATLDE
+688 PDPTLDS
-695 FEAEAGVDQS
+695 FEAEKEPDQS
-705 SPSEGAPARLEPA
+705 SEPDGTRARLEPA